1 MRQGVFGSTILRLT
15 LMLALAQ
22 VAALALGL
30 TVIHRF
36 TSATILSDAR
46 TAAEVARDDLTDDF
60 RQLGLPGLIKAI
72 DYRLTV
78 RDDRNFIVLLKAPD
92 GRALAGNLREWPAT
106 VADTAHWRQR
116 SLMRAGST
124 VAEPM
129 GVVTTR
135 LPGGYALLTGE
146 VLEAQ
151 HQLAQ
156 ASEAAFLYALTIGLL
171 IAVLMAAF
179 VAWILARRIDAFS
192 RAANAFVGGK
202 LDTRVERDQTGDAFD
217 RLALSINTM
226 FGRIA
231 GLVREL
237 RMVTDSM
244 AHDLRSPVSRMKA
257 RLEQALGRTPDIE
270 AQAAIA
276 SAIEEA
282 DGLHRLLDTALEIS
296 RAEAG
301 IGRDRFASFDLRPML
316 DDLAEVYGPL
326 AEDHGFTVKVD
337 APAALGVFAHREL
350 LMRALSNLID
360 NALKYAAGG
369 SSIRIEA
376 AVDAA
381 AGIELSVADDGPG
394 LTDAQMV
401 QATRRFVRLDP
412 ARGGSGGGLGLSL
425 VETIAHLHQ
434 GRMHLTRALPH
445 GLAVS
450 LTLPIATGHGV
461 PDSRNST
468 RSDV

>member
-1 MRQGVFGSTILRLT
+1 
-15 LMLALAQ
+15 
-22 VAALALGL
+22 
-30 TVIHRF
+30 
-36 TSATILSDAR
+36 
-46 TAAEVARDDLTDDF
+46 
-60 RQLGLPGLIKAI
+60 
-72 DYRLTV
+72 
-78 RDDRNFIVLLKAPD
+78 
-92 GRALAGNLREWPAT
+92 
-106 VADTAHWRQR
+106 
-116 SLMRAGST
+116 
-124 VAEPM
+124 
-129 GVVTTR
+129 
-135 LPGGYALLTGE
+135 
-146 VLEAQ
+146 
-151 HQLAQ
+151 
-156 ASEAAFLYALTIGLL
+156 
-171 IAVLMAAF
+171 
-179 VAWILARRIDAFS
+179 
-192 RAANAFVGGK
+192 
-202 LDTRVERDQTGDAFD
+202 
-217 RLALSINTM
+217 
-226 FGRIA
+226 
-231 GLVREL
+231 
-237 RMVTDSM
+237 M

-301 IGRDRFASFDLRPML
+301 IGRDRFTSFDLRPML

-337 APAALGVFAHREL
+337 APAALVVFAHREL

-434 GRMHLTRALPH
+434 GRMRLARALPH

-450 LTLPIATGHGV
+450 LTLPIATGNGL
-461 PDSRNST
+461 PDGRNST
-468 RSDV
+468 GSDV